1 MKSARHEMQE
11 LLKEYI
17 HIADSLLDYTE
28 IHHYDMHRDIMGY
41 YEQIAEGDYSDREA
55 LRCQIVAVRLL
66 IKAHM
71 NMKYVF
77 S

>member
-1 MKSARHEMQE
+1 MNSAKHEMHE

-17 HIADSLLDYTE
+17 HIQQVLLDYTD
-28 IHHYDMHRDIMGY
+28 IHYDAMTSDINGY
-41 YEQIAEGDYSDREA
+41 AEKIHQDDFSDREA